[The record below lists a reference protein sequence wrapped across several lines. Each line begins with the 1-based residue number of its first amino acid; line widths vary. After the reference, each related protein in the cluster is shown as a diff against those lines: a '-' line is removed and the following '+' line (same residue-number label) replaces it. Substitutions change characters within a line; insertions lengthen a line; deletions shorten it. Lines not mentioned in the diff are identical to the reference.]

1 MPLDRQFVPKTIR
14 PGRCVFHPIDAL
26 PGLSTRF
33 RPPLRR
39 TAREGSSVIRTN
51 DMTWGILPIAASA
64 WAAVALLALATAH
77 LTGAAP
83 FPFGIP
89 WATLVATEVVSL
101 TIWTAATP
109 AALWT
114 ARQLVPGGARRVL
127 AAAVQ
132 VSAGLIFVLAGAE
145 AERWVVA
152 QLVAPEQ
159 LPALSAIL
167 PRFDARVLGYL
178 MIATLTQATR
188 YVALY
193 RERELQTAGL
203 ETRLAKTKLQVLKM
217 QLQPHF
223 LFNTLNTT
231 AELVHADP
239 NAADR
244 MITRLGDFLRLSL
257 DHAGHLLVPFRQE
270 IDFIRAYVDIEQ
282 VRWGDRLTVE
292 WDCDPD
298 TLDAAVPTLAWQ
310 PVLENAIRHGRDPRS
325 GRARIHLGSRRQGSH
340 VLLFIRDWG
349 PGLPEAGPRENVGL
363 RNTRERVERLYG
375 RNARFDLANAT
386 GGGAIATLLLPYT
399 PCAAAHTP
407 LPLRTIELGE
417 PA

>member
-1 MPLDRQFVPKTIR
+1 VIR
-14 PGRCVFHPIDAL
+14 PNEV
-26 PGLSTRF
+26 
-33 RPPLRR
+33 
-39 TAREGSSVIRTN
+39 
-51 DMTWGILPIAASA
+51 TWGTLPIVASA
-64 WAAVALLALATAH
+64 WAAVAVLALATAH
-77 LTGAAP
+77 LTGADP
-83 FPFGIP
+83 FPFGLS
-89 WATLVATEVVSL
+89 WGTLAAIEFASL
-101 TIWTAATP
+101 SIWIGATP
-109 AALWT
+109 GALWA
-114 ARQLVPGGARRVL
+114 ARQLMPDSGRRWLSLLVQVAAGLVFVL
-127 AAAVQ
+127 AAAV
-132 VSAGLIFVLAGAE
+132 VEGWL
-145 AERWVVA
+145 VA
-152 QLVAPEQ
+152 QLVAPDQ
-159 LPALSAIL
+159 LPTVHAIL
-167 PRFDARVLGYL
+167 PRFDARMLGYL
-178 MIATLTQATR
+178 GIATLTQVTR

-239 NAADR
+239 NAADL

-282 VRWGDRLTVE
+282 VRWGSQLTVE
-292 WDCDPD
+292 WDCAAD

-349 PGLPEAGPRENVGL
+349 PGLPAGGLQEHLGL

-375 RNARFDLANAT
+375 KHAQFDLANAT
-386 GGGAIATLLLPYT
+386 GGGVLATLLLPYT
-399 PCAAAHTP
+399 PCSAAHTP

-417 PA
+417 SA

>member
-1 MPLDRQFVPKTIR
+1 MIR
-14 PGRCVFHPIDAL
+14 PNEAGPAMVPVVVTGWL
-26 PGLSTRF
+26 G
-33 RPPLRR
+33 
-39 TAREGSSVIRTN
+39 V
-51 DMTWGILPIAASA
+51 AA
-64 WAAVALLALATAH
+64 LALAAAH

-83 FPFGIP
+83 FPFG
-89 WATLVATEVVSL
+89 LS
-101 TIWTAATP
+101 WTALLAVEVASLALWAGATP
-109 AALWT
+109 GALWL
-114 ARQLVPGGARRVL
+114 ARQLAPDPRRRGVSAAVQAAVGIVFVL
-127 AAAVQ
+127 AAAV
-132 VSAGLIFVLAGAE
+132 

-152 QLVAPEQ
+152 LLVAPEQ
-159 LPALSAIL
+159 LPLVHAIL
-167 PRFDARVLGYL
+167 PRFDARLLGYL
-178 MIATLTQATR
+178 GIATLTQVAR

-193 RERELQTAGL
+193 REQELQAASL
-203 ETRLAKTKLQVLKM
+203 ESRLAKTKLQILKM

-239 NAADR
+239 NAADL

-257 DHAGHLLVPFRQE
+257 DHAGHLVVPFRQE

-282 VRWGDRLTVE
+282 VRWGDRLAVE
-292 WDCDPD
+292 WDCAPD

-325 GRARIHLGSRRQGSH
+325 GMARIHLGSRRQDGH

-349 PGLPEAGPRENVGL
+349 PGLPAGSLREHVGL

-375 RNARFDLANAT
+375 DSARFELANAP
-386 GGGAIATLLLPYT
+386 GGGAIATLRLPYT

-407 LPLRTIELGE
+407 LPLRTVEIGE
-417 PA
+417 VV